1 MVEKNI
7 YIMYTVKSL
16 LSCLFPVHPPSDSPQ
31 LLLLVSSHL
40 PTPQMEIYKQVQIY
54 FIIVLFLF

>member
-1 MVEKNI
+1 
-7 YIMYTVKSL
+7 MYTVKSL